1 MPSSLILPFSAM
13 LSIPPFQLC
22 ALLFLIFGSLIGS
35 DPGLRV
41 GDTPSLPPYDGIDRL
56 GNLASPD
63 LASTNEVSAGSP
75 NSDSNQQSSSVPA
88 HPQSYQC
95 PPENKNIPSGKRRR
109 RRQLPRHCPQPL
121 APIGEAHQQ
130 QRQNNNG
137 DIKIHTGPFRGRKR
151 KKPDPN
157 ILPDV
162 LILSPE
168 REQKRPGDICPP
180 THPPINGVIPL
191 TIPLCALD
199 QYAKPDNHAGYAG
212 MYALEDCNPCT
223 LYSFS
228 FKWLFCLLHHPWLFY
243 LTVATG
249 NQFYGCVPFETLWC
263 CTKQVLNVQ
272 IPQHHIIRHH
282 PVEIP
287 LTQLSTIKYP

>member
-1 MPSSLILPFSAM
+1 M
-13 LSIPPFQLC
+13 LSIPPF

-41 GDTPSLPPYDGIDRL
+41 GDTPSQFPYDGIDRL
-56 GNLASPD
+56 GNLASPG
-63 LASTNEVSAGSP
+63 LASMNEVSAGSP

-88 HPQSYQC
+88 NPQSYQC
-95 PPENKNIPSGKRRR
+95 PPENNKIPSGKRRR
-109 RRQLPRHCPQPL
+109 RRQLPQFCPQPL
-121 APIGEAHQQ
+121 APIGEAHRQ
-130 QRQNNNG
+130 QRQNNNRV
-137 DIKIHTGPFRGRKR
+137 IKIHTGPFRGRNS

-162 LILSPE
+162 LILPPE
-168 REQKRPGDICPP
+168 REHKRPGDICPP

-199 QYAKPDNHAGYAG
+199 QYAKPDNHVGFAG
-212 MYALEDCNPCT
+212 MYTLEDCNPCT
-223 LYSFS
+223 LYSLS
-228 FKWLFCLLHHPWLFY
+228 VKWPLSIALSLALLF
-243 LTVATG
+243 TVATG

-263 CTKQVLNVQ
+263 CTRQIINVH
-272 IPQHHIIRHH
+272 IPQHHSIRHH

-287 LTQLSTIKYP
+287 LIQPSTIKYP